1 MRGETFGGIPENQ
14 NSWPQKD
21 TKEIKKPSPQ
31 IQTHFLFLFAFLG
44 GHLYSAFMDEL
55 STLCAR
61 VGETKLR
68 EMVAAFYRRVRVDD
82 VIGTMYPPND
92 WENAEKRLA
101 DFIVYRFGG
110 PQTYIEERGH
120 PRLRGRHMPFS
131 IGEAERDRWM
141 KLMGEAMTEVAVPEP
156 EAPIIGTFFAQVADM
171 MRNRPG

>member
-1 MRGETFGGIPENQ
+1 
-14 NSWPQKD
+14 
-21 TKEIKKPSPQ
+21 
-31 IQTHFLFLFAFLG
+31 
-44 GHLYSAFMDEL
+44 MDEI

-68 EMVAAFYRRVRVDD
+68 AMVTAFYRRVREDD
-82 VIGTMYPPND
+82 LIGTMYPPDD
-92 WENAEKRLA
+92 WAGAEKRLA

-131 IGEAERDRWM
+131 IGEAERDRWLM
-141 KLMGEAMTEVAVPEP
+141 LMGEAMQEVELPEDA
-156 EAPIIGTFFAQVADM
+156 APVIAEFFTQVADM

>member
-1 MRGETFGGIPENQ
+1 MAAKRH
-14 NSWPQKD
+14 
-21 TKEIKKPSPQ
+21 KKGAKNTSSSVRY
-31 IQTHFLFLFAFLG
+31 FFAFRG
-44 GHLYSAFMDEL
+44 GHLYAAFMDEL

-82 VIGTMYPPND
+82 VIGTMYPPDD

-141 KLMGEAMTEVAVPEP
+141 KLMREAMTEVEVPAAEAAV
-156 EAPIIGTFFAQVADM
+156 IGPFFAQVADM
-171 MRNRPG
+171 MRNRAG

>member
-1 MRGETFGGIPENQ
+1 
-14 NSWPQKD
+14 
-21 TKEIKKPSPQ
+21 
-31 IQTHFLFLFAFLG
+31 
-44 GHLYSAFMDEL
+44 MDEI

-61 VGETKLR
+61 VGEAKLR
-68 EMVAAFYRRVRVDD
+68 DMVAAFYRRVRVDD
-82 VIGTMYPPND
+82 VIGTMYPPDD

-141 KLMGEAMTEVAVPEP
+141 KLMGEAMIEVEVPAA
-156 EAPIIGTFFAQVADM
+156 EARIITPFFTQIADM
-171 MRNRPG
+171 MRNREG